1 MLGVIEMTINDC
13 FKELLKHI
21 YTELL
26 KPKGWKKQGNDFRF
40 IREDGIGQIINFQKS
55 KWSTSEKC
63 DFFINYGI
71 YIEAEQTLTNK
82 AYKEYDCQLRRRA
95 HKADTDE
102 MFTIHSCDLS
112 EVKKDTA
119 TAIHCALAFFDFVE
133 TKEHFV
139 KMLLSGEAQTYSY
152 TIVMHYH
159 TCKLLCEMGYYQE
172 IGEIIKDKSG
182 EYFDELKNQIEQ
194 KASQQFPV

>member
-1 MLGVIEMTINDC
+1 MTMNDY
-13 FKELLKHI
+13 FEELLKQIHV
-21 YTELL
+21 ELL
-26 KPKGWKKQGNDFRF
+26 KPMGWKKQGKNFRF

-55 KWSTSEKC
+55 KWNTSEKC

-82 AYKEYDCQLRRRA
+82 VYKEYDCQLRRRA
-95 HKADTDE
+95 NRVDTDE
-102 MFTIHSCDLS
+102 TFTIRSCNIS
-112 EVKKDTA
+112 EVKKDT
-119 TAIHCALAFFDFVE
+119 TAAIQCALAFFDYVG

-139 KMLLSGEAQTYSY
+139 KMLLSGEAQTYSF

-172 IGEIIKDKSG
+172 ISEIIKDKSG
-182 EYFDELKNQIEQ
+182 KYFDELKNQIEQ
-194 KASQQFPV
+194 QLV